1 MVSKV
6 EKILEIEEGSW
17 HGFDGFKI
25 KTNKQM
31 IELLISGS
39 QDCCENYG
47 YFMTNDTTS
56 DFIGAKILDIQI
68 VDESLNQQKMNKIV
82 QIYEGSTM
90 FVNIITNKGVLQ
102 FTAYNEHNGYY
113 GHQAKVQSI
122 QLNYG
127 TTL

>member
-1 MVSKV
+1 MV

-17 HGFDGFKI
+17 DDFDGFRI
-25 KTNKQM
+25 KTNKQL
-31 IELLISGS
+31 IELSISSG
-39 QDCCENYG
+39 QCCCETYG
-47 YFMTNDTTS
+47 YFMTNDKTS

-68 VDESLNQQKMNKIV
+68 VDESLNQQKMDDIIK
-82 QIYEGSTM
+82 IYEGGTM

-113 GHQAKVQSI
+113 GHQAKVQST